1 MAYTEYVTDA
11 VGVSGV
17 CTLTLDTTDLSNYY
31 VGDKVR
37 VNGINNNFNGV
48 HTLTAVNLTAFT
60 VTFSKG
66 NVTETLNDLR
76 GAEIEVLPQWTSS
89 AEVLVWLGIDVATAN
104 DTAFV
109 EDCVDAS
116 NEWCWR
122 KRQEAGYTTDRTT
135 FIPSADVQ
143 LGATMYAATLYRER
157 GSVDSFASFDTMGTT
172 TPVAS
177 LGRIMA
183 LLGCGRAQVA

>member
-1 MAYTEYVTDA
+1 MAYTANVTTA
-11 VGVSGV
+11 VGVAGV
-17 CTLTLDTTDLSNYY
+17 CTLTLDVADLNDYF

-48 HTLTAVNLTAFT
+48 HTLTAVDTTLFT

-66 NVTETLNDLR
+66 SVTQTLTGLR
-76 GAEIEVLPQWTSS
+76 GAEIEVLPQWVSS

-104 DTAFV
+104 DTAFI

-122 KRQEAGYTTDRTT
+122 KRQEGGYLTDRTT
-135 FIPSADVQ
+135 FAPSADVV

-157 GSVDSFASFDTMGTT
+157 GSVDSFASFDTMGVT

>member
-1 MAYTEYVTDA
+1 MAYTANVTTA
-11 VGVSGV
+11 VGVAGV
-17 CTLTLDTTDLSNYY
+17 CTLTLDLTNLDDYF

-48 HTLTAVNLTAFT
+48 HTLTAINETLFT

-66 NVTETLNDLR
+66 SVTQTLTDLR

-104 DTAFV
+104 DTAFI
-109 EDCVDAS
+109 EDSVDAS
-116 NEWCWR
+116 NEYCWR
-122 KRQEAGYTTDRTT
+122 KRQEAGYTTDRTS
-135 FIPSADVQ
+135 FPPSADVVM
-143 LGATMYAATLYRER
+143 GATMYAATLYRER
-157 GSVDSFASFDTMGTT
+157 GSVDSFASFDTMGVT

-177 LGRIMA
+177 LGRIMQ